1 MTFGSVSPFAPS
13 IRNLRF
19 VRYLSK
25 EWIEAANAAVE
36 AAADSAPDAG
46 VVIEQHVKDT
56 ISYRVVIERNACL
69 IAEFDDETPS
79 PVADATFRQ
88 NLETAHAVAV
98 GTTDAHQAFLLGQI
112 TFEGTIDVLIE
123 RRDAFGWLEST
134 LAPVMA
140 ATTFD

>member
-1 MTFGSVSPFAPS
+1 MTFGSVSPFVS
-13 IRNLRF
+13 KIRSLGF

-36 AAADSAPDAG
+36 AAADSAPEQG
-46 VVIEQHVKDT
+46 VIIDQHVSDT
-56 ISYRVVIERNACL
+56 ISYRIVIERNACL
-69 IAEFDDETPS
+69 IAELDNKMPS
-79 PVADATFRQ
+79 PAADAVFRQ
-88 NLETAHAVAV
+88 NLDTAHAVAV

-112 TFEGTIDVLIE
+112 TFEGAIDVLIE

-134 LAPVMA
+134 IAPVMA